1 MAISLREGVATALGP
16 WMERGLAHVRT
27 AWAACGAQ
35 VDGARAWPS
44 LRDML
49 ADRLV
54 AHCARVLALE
64 LAAARLQGPLDD
76 VGPGDRRCAFFTRL
90 AEPARRSALFDEY
103 PLLLERIDGAVDDW
117 ARFVAR
123 FLAHLKDDPSRLAAG
138 MPGHRH
144 DDRLV
149 DIAAPGGDPH
159 AGGSVVLVLR
169 YESGRRIVYKPR
181 PGALDVH
188 FSALLRWIEA
198 RAPGWSFRTPHTLHA
213 GDHSWSEFIE
223 ARPCRE
229 PAELARFYR
238 HQGRL
243 LAILHA
249 IDAADLHFENIVA
262 AGEHPVLVDLEALF
276 HPDLAGQPGPHP
288 RDIETRAM
296 RDSVLRLGLLPWRL
310 RARADGPLM
319 DVGGLSAPA
328 GQMSATPVLVPE
340 WQGDLDLRF
349 VRRHVPIG
357 GAGHLPTGAGRPS
370 PAGDHV
376 DEIAAGFDEAY
387 RLLLRER
394 TALRAPDGP
403 IHAFA
408 DDAIRVVLRPSQFYF
423 DLLEASRHPDFLRC
437 AASRDVL
444 WKRLDQAAPGA
455 GPADGRIEAER
466 QSLERGDIPLFHV
479 QAATRDLLAGPR
491 TLVRGFLAEAPL
503 DRVLR
508 RIGDLGEDDLA
519 RQQWVVRA
527 SLATLA
533 RPGATPSVAPAA
545 ARARAPRARPAA
557 AERAAS
563 ATPLDLAWRAARTL
577 QRQAFL
583 DDGQATWLDRVA
595 GTDGRT
601 DVLPLGTDVYDGLPG
616 VILFLAQVD
625 RLRPGHGLRTLAE
638 AALRTWLAAERA
650 SSHQDRTIGAFVG
663 WGGSLYVLA
672 HLASLWQRADLLSE
686 AEARLDALPRLIEAD
701 VSFDLVS
708 GSAGCLMAL
717 LSLHHAGRSPRSL
730 ELATACGERLLRTAQ
745 PQDVG
750 VAWSTGRT
758 TAPLGGLSH
767 GVSGMAMALLALERT
782 TGSRRFRQVATQ
794 ALAYERSL
802 FDPAR
807 GNWRDLRAPPARRHG
822 RLEWRCS
829 GHWCHGAPGI
839 GMARLSTLDIL
850 DDTGTREDIEAA
862 LRVGLRRAPTDG
874 HGLCHGALGNLEI
887 GLQARLQGLGPH
899 HAQAVRRQAA
909 GVLHEIDVSSGGSG
923 PGDGVASLGLMAGL
937 AGIGFGLLRL
947 ADPQGVPSVLLLE
960 PPRARGPRD
969 GT

>member
-1 MAISLREGVATALGP
+1 MSISLREGVATALGP
-16 WMERGLAHVRT
+16 WMERGLARVRT
-27 AWAACGAQ
+27 AWAACDAH
-35 VDGARAWPS
+35 VDDARAWPS
-44 LRDML
+44 LRATL

-54 AHCARVLALE
+54 ASGARVLALE
-64 LAAARLQGPLDD
+64 LAAARLQGQLND
-76 VGPGDRRCAFFTRL
+76 VGPGDRLCAFVTRL
-90 AEPARRSALFDEY
+90 AEPERRSALFDEY
-103 PLLLERIDGAVDDW
+103 PLLLERVDGAVDDW

-123 FLAHLKDDPSRLAAG
+123 FLAHLKGDQSRLADG
-138 MPGHRH
+138 MPGHCH

-149 DIAAPGGDPH
+149 DIAATGGDPH

-169 YESGRRIVYKPR
+169 FESGRRIVYKPR

-188 FSALLRWIEA
+188 FAALLRWIEA
-198 RAPGWSFRTPHTLHA
+198 RSPGWNFRTPHTLHA

-229 PAELARFYR
+229 PAELTRFYR
-238 HQGRL
+238 RQGRL

-276 HPDLAGQPGPHP
+276 HPDLAGQAETRQ
-288 RDIETRAM
+288 RDIGTRAM

-310 RARADGPLM
+310 RAGGDGPLM

-328 GQMSATPVLVPE
+328 GQTSAAPVLVPE
-340 WQGDLDLRF
+340 WNADLDLHF

-376 DEIAAGFDEAY
+376 DGIAAGFDEAY

-394 TALRAPDGP
+394 TALQAPDGP

-423 DLLEASRHPDFLRC
+423 DLLETCRHPDFLRC
-437 AASRDVL
+437 SAARDAV
-444 WKRLDQAAPGA
+444 WKSLGRATPGV
-455 GPADGRIEAER
+455 GPADGQVEAER

-479 QAATRDLLAGPR
+479 QVTTRDLLAGPR
-491 TLVRGFLAEAPL
+491 TIVRGFLAEAPL

-519 RQQWVVRA
+519 RQQGVLRA
-527 SLATLA
+527 SLATLTP
-533 RPGATPSVAPAA
+533 PGATRTVMPAVT
-545 ARARAPRARPAA
+545 RARAPRARAA
-557 AERAAS
+557 AAVRAAS

-577 QRQAFL
+577 QRQAFH

-595 GTDGRT
+595 GADGRA
-601 DVLPLGTDVYDGLPG
+601 DVLPLGVDVYDGLPG
-616 VILFLAQVD
+616 VILFLAQMD
-625 RLRPGHGLRTLAE
+625 RLRPDHGLRTLAE
-638 AALRTWLAAERA
+638 AALQAWLVAERPWG
-650 SSHQDRTIGAFVG
+650 HQDRAIGAFVG

-686 AEARLDALPRLIEAD
+686 AEARLDALPRLIESD

-730 ELATACGERLLRTAQ
+730 QLATACGERLLRAAQ
-745 PQDVG
+745 PQAVG
-750 VAWSTGRT
+750 VAWSTSAA

-767 GVSGMAMALLALERT
+767 GVSGMAMALLGLERT

-807 GNWRDLRAPPARRHG
+807 GNWRDLRAAPAERHG

-839 GMARLSTLDIL
+839 GMALLGSLDIQ
-850 DDTGTREDIEAA
+850 DDPGTREEIETA
-862 LRVGLRRAPTDG
+862 LRVSLRRSPTDG

-887 GLQARLQGLGPH
+887 GLQARLQGLCPH
-899 HAQAVRRQAA
+899 FEQPVRRRAA
-909 GVLHEIDVSSGGSG
+909 GVLHEIDVSGGRSG
-923 PGDGVASLGLMAGL
+923 PGDGVTSLGLMAGL
-937 AGIGFGLLRL
+937 AGIGYGLLRL

-960 PPRARGPRD
+960 PPRARGPCA
-969 GT
+969 GQ